1 MRAVNDGRFVFIIP
15 ELINGNYD
23 IDVLYSGEG
32 KIWCNALTWKFVSMN
47 LEIMNGG
54 EVMSEGILLSQYGS
68 GNGMYYIIVNSY
80 WNSRCVWYS
89 GYLPLMVFECKSCS
103 DYMGDA
109 IHVRQGVKLNSDKFH
124 DFLTVMYW

>member
-1 MRAVNDGRFVFIIP
+1 
-15 ELINGNYD
+15 
-23 IDVLYSGEG
+23 
-32 KIWCNALTWKFVSMN
+32 MN

-54 EVMSEGILLSQYGS
+54 GGNVKEGILLSQYGPA
-68 GNGMYYIIVNSY
+68 MVCIILLLTHIGIVDVY
-80 WNSRCVWYS
+80 DIVD
-89 GYLPLMVFECKSCS
+89 YLPLMVFECKSCS